1 MREGFSELDL
11 DVNIRPCPK
20 KGERFRPELVPRGG
34 QEQVPLLLVRLE
46 REGRGMEGDEERD
59 RGRRREGW
67 RETRRGMERREMGTS
82 RSKNDD

>member
-46 REGRGMEGDEERD
+46 REGGRRVRD
-59 RGRRREGW
+59 REG
-67 RETRRGMERREMGTS
+67 
-82 RSKNDD
+82 

>member
-34 QEQVPLLLVRLE
+34 QEQVPLLLVGLE
-46 REGRGMEGDEERD
+46 REGGKRD
-59 RGRRREGW
+59 GGR
-67 RETRRGMERREMGTS
+67 
-82 RSKNDD
+82 